1 MGRPSGLRSLSLCL
15 LASTASASV
24 LLPRDPVPEGFV
36 AAPYYPTP
44 YGGWADDWSESY
56 EKAIK
61 LVSQMTLA
69 EKVNLTAGT
78 GLYMVDYHMHNLYRS
93 FLLTIV

>member
-1 MGRPSGLRSLSLCL
+1 MLIFNMEYPSGLRSLSLFFL
-15 LASTASASV
+15 VGAASSSV
-24 LLPRDPVPEGFV
+24 LFPRDPVPSGYA

-56 EKAIK
+56 EKAVN

-69 EKVNLTAGT
+69 EKVNITAGT
-78 GLYMVDYHMHNLYRS
+78 GLYMVRFFAKPH
-93 FLLTIV
+93 V